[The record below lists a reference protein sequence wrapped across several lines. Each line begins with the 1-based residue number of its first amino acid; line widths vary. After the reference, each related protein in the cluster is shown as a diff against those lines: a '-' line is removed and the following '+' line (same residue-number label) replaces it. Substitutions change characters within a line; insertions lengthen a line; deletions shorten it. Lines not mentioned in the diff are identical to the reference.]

1 MKAQRPNSLSVP
13 AAGESDLWT
22 SQGDG
27 EVKLRISDSGLA
39 AEKPLTINEMFTS
52 AVERFGDFK
61 ALSWKEGEQQKSIDY
76 REYYQIC
83 RTAAKSFL
91 KVDSCRMVNILSK
104 PDRLRENQLNILLLK
119 EKNILSQV
127 IFSYR

>member
-13 AAGESDLWT
+13 AAGEAGLWT

-52 AVERFGDFK
+52 AVERFGDLK
-61 ALSWKEGEQQKSIDY
+61 ALSWKEGEQQKTLNY

-83 RTAAKSFL
+83 HTAAKSFL
-91 KVDSCRMVNILSK
+91 KVDYCWMINILSK
-104 PDRLRENQLNILLLK
+104 PVGLRENQLNILMLK
-119 EKNILSQV
+119 EKKKV